1 MPAARLTAVIDAD
14 TTPLTAGLS
23 KAMGSLRSFLTLGAL
38 AGAARQA
45 IAYGSAINDAATK
58 SGVGVKWL
66 QATAYAAKMAG
77 SSLDELSNALVELR
91 RAQAQA
97 LGGSASDA
105 SAFAQL
111 GISMDSLRSSSPEAL
126 FDRVADAVKRTNGG
140 LQETNAALQVL
151 GRGGKGLL
159 AGMVDGF
166 SESRQAAYDL
176 GLVLEESTIKA
187 MDELGDRLDTLK
199 LGFTALTAVILKNA
213 MSLNNWVHLAKLALT
228 AKNAVDPVMLSWAY
242 ATGGIPA
249 VLRHLVSSGYTM
261 SKIVDSYSAG
271 EDASPPYGPPRP
283 PPAGIAGK
291 AARKEQNQSIEL
303 DRLAR
308 LGIFVEGGGGQGN
321 GLVRIQTQ
329 ALGQLR
335 EMKAYLRRMA
345 DRSPT
350 DSIDW

>member
-1 MPAARLTAVIDAD
+1 MPSAILKAIIEAD
-14 TTPLTAGLS
+14 TTRLTSGLD
-23 KAMGSLRSFLTLGAL
+23 KAMKELRSFLTLGAL
-38 AGAARQA
+38 AAAARQA
-45 IAYGSAINDAATK
+45 IAYGSAINDIATK

-66 QATAYAAKMAG
+66 QATAYAAKLAG
-77 SSLDELSNALVELR
+77 SSLEELSNALIELR

-97 LGGSASDA
+97 LGGSASDV

-199 LGFTALTAVILKNA
+199 LGFTAFTAEVLKNM
-213 MSLNNWVHLAKLALT
+213 MSLNNWSHFAQVLNEAFQAADVSAWVRAAL
-228 AKNAVDPVMLSWAY
+228 KGGPGAVVTELSSRL
-242 ATGGIPA
+242 GKING
-249 VLRHLVSSGYTM
+249 S
-261 SKIVDSYSAG
+261 IVDSYMAG
-271 EDASPPYGPPRP
+271 EDSTDRP
-283 PPAGIAGK
+283 GKKGSRDNGVMAPLRIKPSGAVNELARMGGYVGGTGISGNPLLHV
-291 AARKEQNQSIEL
+291 QNQALSELRKMRQFL
-303 DRLAR
+303 DRMS
-308 LGIFVEGGGGQGN
+308 N
-321 GLVRIQTQ
+321 
-329 ALGQLR
+329 
-335 EMKAYLRRMA
+335 
-345 DRSPT
+345 RSPGET
-350 DSIDW
+350 VTW

>member
-77 SSLDELSNALVELR
+77 SSLEELGNAVVELR

-105 SAFAQL
+105 GAFAQL
-111 GISMDSLRSSSPEAL
+111 GISMDSLRASSPEAL
-126 FDRVADAVKRTNGG
+126 FDQVADAVKRTNGG

-159 AGMVDGF
+159 AGMVSGF

-176 GLVLEESTIKA
+176 GLVMEESTIKA

-199 LGFTALTAVILKNA
+199 LGFTAFTAEVLKNM
-213 MSLNNWVHLAKLALT
+213 MSLNNWAHFVQVMKEAFQAADVSNYVNAFLKGGPGGVASELSSRMAK
-228 AKNAVDPVMLSWAY
+228 
-242 ATGGIPA
+242 
-249 VLRHLVSSGYTM
+249 VSS
-261 SKIVDSYSAG
+261 IVDAYVAG
-271 EDASPPYGPPRP
+271 EDSADASKKKGRRDNGSMGPLRIK
-283 PPAGIAGK
+283 PASASNELARMGGYVGGTGISGNPLLHV
-291 AARKEQNQSIEL
+291 QNQALSELRKMRQFL
-303 DRLAR
+303 DRMS
-308 LGIFVEGGGGQGN
+308 N
-321 GLVRIQTQ
+321 
-329 ALGQLR
+329 
-335 EMKAYLRRMA
+335 
-345 DRSPT
+345 RSPGET
-350 DSIDW
+350 VTW